1 MKIKYIRR
9 NVIIGII
16 AGMMISCST
25 SSSTSSS
32 DGKSGTIVAGS
43 VSTEQSEISYKTTNF
58 DLTRDMSIVAYASE
72 YWYKP
77 GILYLLLPSKR
88 EECNFKIEYKAKDK
102 QFIFHEE
109 EIKKYRI
116 ESFDNPD
123 SAITSFQ
130 CKDDNDKSCEIEFI
144 TLPDNYGNQMYVRY
158 KYKDY
163 SYGIIVEP

>member
-1 MKIKYIRR
+1 MKIKCIRR
-9 NVIIGII
+9 NVVIGII

-58 DLTRDMSIVAYASE
+58 DLTRDMSIVAYASN

-77 GILYLLLPSKR
+77 GILFLLLPSKS

-109 EIKKYRI
+109 EIKKY
-116 ESFDNPD
+116 
-123 SAITSFQ
+123 
-130 CKDDNDKSCEIEFI
+130 
-144 TLPDNYGNQMYVRY
+144 
-158 KYKDY
+158 
-163 SYGIIVEP
+163 

>member
-109 EIKKYRI
+109 EIKKY
-116 ESFDNPD
+116 
-123 SAITSFQ
+123 
-130 CKDDNDKSCEIEFI
+130 
-144 TLPDNYGNQMYVRY
+144 
-158 KYKDY
+158 
-163 SYGIIVEP
+163 